1 MVPYFLVRCGAGAVV
16 GETSSSLIRAISEEN
31 LWLALITVQ
40 YIKLLERG

>member
-1 MVPYFLVRCGAGAVV
+1 MVTNFLVRCGAGAVV
-16 GETSSSLIRAISEEN
+16 GETSTRLIRAISEEN